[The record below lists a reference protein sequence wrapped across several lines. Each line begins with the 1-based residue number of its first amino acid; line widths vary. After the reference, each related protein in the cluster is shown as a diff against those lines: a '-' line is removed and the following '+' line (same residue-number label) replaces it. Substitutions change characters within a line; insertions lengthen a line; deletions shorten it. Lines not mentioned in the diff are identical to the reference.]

1 MPLAEAL
8 AILSATVTERRGHM
22 SSTDQHTA
30 IVRECFVYATK
41 GDRAGLER
49 ILSPDFVIHV
59 PEEHRGVDGLLEM
72 VDTFRS
78 ALPDLAVT
86 VDHQFA
92 DGDYVASRFTV
103 RGTHDGELLGAPP
116 TGRPVAMTGITVS
129 RCEDNRI
136 AEEWEL
142 VDVAG
147 LLQQVAA

>member
-1 MPLAEAL
+1 
-8 AILSATVTERRGHM
+8 M

-30 IVRECFVYATK
+30 IIRECFAYATK

-49 ILSPDFVIHV
+49 ILSPDFVIYV

-72 VDTFRS
+72 VETFRS

-92 DGDYVASRFTV
+92 DGDYVATRFTV

-116 TGRPVAMTGITVS
+116 TGRPVAVTGITVS
-129 RCEDNRI
+129 RCEDGRI

-147 LLQQVAA
+147 LLQRVAA

>member
-1 MPLAEAL
+1 MPGAEAL
-8 AILSATVTERRGHM
+8 AILSATATERRGHM

-78 ALPDLAVT
+78 ALPD
-86 VDHQFA
+86 
-92 DGDYVASRFTV
+92 VASRFTV

>member
-1 MPLAEAL
+1 
-8 AILSATVTERRGHM
+8 M

-30 IVRECFVYATK
+30 IVRECFAYATK

-59 PEEHRGVDGLLEM
+59 PEEHRGVYGLLEM

-78 ALPDLAVT
+78 ALPDLAVS

-92 DGDYVASRFTV
+92 EGDYVASRFTV

-129 RCEDNRI
+129 RCEDGRI

-142 VDVAG
+142 LDVAG

>member
-1 MPLAEAL
+1 M
-8 AILSATVTERRGHM
+8 R
-22 SSTDQHTA
+22 STDQHAA
-30 IVRECFVYATK
+30 IVRECFAYATR

-49 ILSPDFVIHV
+49 ILSPDFVIYV

-72 VDTFRS
+72 VETFRS

-92 DGDYVASRFTV
+92 DGDYVATRFTV

-116 TGRPVAMTGITVS
+116 TGRPVAMSGITVS
-129 RCEDNRI
+129 RCEDGRI

>member
-1 MPLAEAL
+1 
-8 AILSATVTERRGHM
+8 M

-30 IVRECFVYATK
+30 IVRECFAYATK

-49 ILSPDFVIHV
+49 ILSPDFVIYV

-72 VDTFRS
+72 VETFRS

-92 DGDYVASRFTV
+92 DGDYVATRFTV

-129 RCEDNRI
+129 RCEDGRI

>member
-1 MPLAEAL
+1 
-8 AILSATVTERRGHM
+8 M

-30 IVRECFVYATK
+30 IVRECFAYATK

-49 ILSPDFVIHV
+49 ILSPDFVIYV

-72 VDTFRS
+72 VETFRS

-103 RGTHDGELLGAPP
+103 RGTHDGELLGASP

-129 RCEDNRI
+129 RCEDGRI

-147 LLQQVAA
+147 LLQRVAA

>member
-1 MPLAEAL
+1 
-8 AILSATVTERRGHM
+8 M

-30 IVRECFVYATK
+30 IVRECFAYATK

-49 ILSPDFVIHV
+49 ILSPDFVIYV

-72 VDTFRS
+72 VETFRS

-92 DGDYVASRFTV
+92 DGDYVATRFTV

-129 RCEDNRI
+129 RCEDGRI

-147 LLQQVAA
+147 LLQRVAA

>member
-1 MPLAEAL
+1 M
-8 AILSATVTERRGHM
+8 R
-22 SSTDQHTA
+22 STDQHTT
-30 IVRECFVYATK
+30 IIRECFAYASK
-41 GDRAGLER
+41 RDRAGLER
-49 ILSPDFVIHV
+49 ILSPDFVIHA

-72 VDTFRS
+72 VETFRS

-92 DGDYVASRFTV
+92 NGDYVATRFTV
-103 RGTHDGELLGAPP
+103 RGTHGGELLGAPP
-116 TGRPVAMTGITVS
+116 TGRSVAMTGITVS
-129 RCEDNRI
+129 RCEDGRI

>member
-1 MPLAEAL
+1 
-8 AILSATVTERRGHM
+8 M

-30 IVRECFVYATK
+30 IVRECFAYATK

-49 ILSPDFVIHV
+49 ILSPDFVIYV

-72 VDTFRS
+72 VETFRS

-92 DGDYVASRFTV
+92 DGDYVATRFTV

-116 TGRPVAMTGITVS
+116 TGRPVAVTGITVS
-129 RCEDNRI
+129 RCEDGRI

>member
-1 MPLAEAL
+1 
-8 AILSATVTERRGHM
+8 M

-30 IVRECFVYATK
+30 IIRECFAYATK

-49 ILSPDFVIHV
+49 ILSPDFVIYV

-72 VDTFRS
+72 VETFRS

-92 DGDYVASRFTV
+92 DGDYVATRFTV

-129 RCEDNRI
+129 RCEDGRI
-136 AEEWEL
+136 TEEWEL